1 MAEQVILFNPN
12 EIVQTIRHIQTLE
25 FVEKQIPKDDP
36 VKESFRTA
44 LKENRVVLAYMIPR
58 QIKAQVQPT
67 PPIKKKK
74 KKGSK

>member
-67 PPIKKKK
+67 LPTKK
-74 KKGSK
+74 KKGGK